1 MRIERMFAI
10 KVSPTTYNTEN
21 VQFDGLMQKKNA
33 ATEKNCNAS

>member
-1 MRIERMFAI
+1 MLAI

-21 VQFDGLMQKKNA
+21 VQFDGLIQKKNA